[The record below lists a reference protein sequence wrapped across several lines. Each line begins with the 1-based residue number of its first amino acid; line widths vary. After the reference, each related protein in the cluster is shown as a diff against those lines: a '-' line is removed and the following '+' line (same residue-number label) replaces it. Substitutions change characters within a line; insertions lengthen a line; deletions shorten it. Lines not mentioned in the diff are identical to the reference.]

1 MQMRGPYQAQVRTTL
16 PITPE
21 ESGLK
26 ILMVD
31 PDFASAERLAAALRP
46 RHMVAVVGSA
56 QAALTAIMISV
67 PHLIVTAL
75 DLPDANGVELVARWH
90 AEPLTRHTL
99 LMIVT
104 HRRSVLDKIAGL
116 QAGADDYLV
125 KPVDPLQ
132 FAMHVQSVSRF
143 RKVLPGV
150 ERFWQHW

>member
-1 MQMRGPYQAQVRTTL
+1 MQMRGPYQPQVRTTL

-31 PDFASAERLAAALRP
+31 PDLASAERLAAALRP
-46 RHMVAVVGSA
+46 RHVVAVVGSA
-56 QAALTAIMISV
+56 RAALTAIQVSV
-67 PHLIVTAL
+67 PQLIVTEL

-90 AEPLTRHTL
+90 ADPPTRHTL

-104 HRRSVLDKIAGL
+104 RRRSVLDKIAGL

-125 KPVDPLQ
+125 KAVDPQL

-143 RKVLPGV
+143 RKMLPSAP
-150 ERFWQHW
+150 RYR

>member
-1 MQMRGPYQAQVRTTL
+1 MQMRGPHHPQVRTTL

-31 PDFASAERLAAALRP
+31 PDLASAERLAAALRP

-56 QAALTAIMISV
+56 RAALTAIMVSV

-90 AEPLTRHTL
+90 ADPLTRHTL

-104 HRRSVLDKIAGL
+104 RRRSVLDKIAGL
-116 QAGADDYLV
+116 QAGAADYPV
-125 KPVDPLQ
+125 KTADPQL
-132 FAMHVQSVSRF
+132 FAMHGQSASRS
-143 RKVLPGV
+143 RKMLPSA
-150 ERFWQHW
+150 